1 MLMQQTAL
9 HRQPVVIPLLFDV
22 YQRPLPGTEAEVLYP
37 RQHKHVVI
45 AVHHWLF
52 GFVILFKRQCTKILV
67 EVALEQTVL
76 HDAIS
81 LELSFSMEYRLFV
94 AHTS

>member
-9 HRQPVVIPLLFDV
+9 HRQPVVIPLLFDM
-22 YQRPLPGTEAEVLYP
+22 YQRPLAGTEAEVLYP

-52 GFVILFKRQCTKILV
+52 GFVILFKRQCPQVFV

-76 HDAIS
+76 HDAVPFK
-81 LELSFSMEYRLFV
+81 LRLSVEYRLFL